1 MLQSNEIAKALS
13 TVLKFIP
20 QIYPQR
26 IVSDNHGEIII
37 NYPHKEI
44 PSNIILYVLPYRSS
58 INKDKNTPSQSNML
72 TINYHITKLNPNTNK
87 YELSN
92 IETKHYSIVV
102 EDTDGKKREAEAGD
116 ILADRLCMFRF
127 SSKNSN
133 EVILCNSPLYGNIF
147 CNSLEIAND
156 LRLYKKPVIG
166 VKGKDGFEVTD
177 TLVTQSELK
186 ELQDKVNAIDNRI
199 KVGVQ
204 TPEQYFS
211 ANPNTEE
218 GTIYLQMEDN

>member
-1 MLQSNEIAKALS
+1 MYQSDQVLKALS

-26 IVSDNHGEIII
+26 IVSDNQGEIII

-58 INKDKNTPSQSNML
+58 INIDKNTPSQSNML
-72 TINYHITKLNPNTNK
+72 TINYHTTKLNPTTKK
-87 YELSN
+87 YELTS
-92 IETKHYSIVV
+92 IETKHYSIIV
-102 EDTDGKKREAEAGD
+102 EDTNGKKREAEAGD

-127 SSKNSN
+127 STKNSN
-133 EVILCNSPLYGNIF
+133 EVILCNSPLYGDVF
-147 CNSLEIAND
+147 CNKLEVVEE
-156 LRLYKKPVIG
+156 LKLYGKPVIG
-166 VKGKDGFEVTD
+166 VKEGGVFVPKDS
-177 TLVTQSELK
+177 LVTKSELK
-186 ELQDKVNAIDNRI
+186 ELQDKLDSLAKKLI
-199 KVGVQ
+199 VGTQ

-211 ANPNTEE
+211 ANPNAEE